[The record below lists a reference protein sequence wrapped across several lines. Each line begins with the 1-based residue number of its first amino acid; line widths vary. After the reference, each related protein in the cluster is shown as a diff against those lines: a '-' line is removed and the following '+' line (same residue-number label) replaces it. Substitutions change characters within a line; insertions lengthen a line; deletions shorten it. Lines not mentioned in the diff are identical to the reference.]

1 MMASIPIIA
10 VFAGGAALAGACD
23 PGYLEEIDAQNNRR
37 YTDLVG
43 RRGSEIV
50 IENRM
55 GDDRALKQ

>member
-1 MMASIPIIA
+1 MMASIPIAA
-10 VFAGGAALAGACD
+10 VFAGGAALAEACD

-50 IENRM
+50 
-55 GDDRALKQ
+55 DREP